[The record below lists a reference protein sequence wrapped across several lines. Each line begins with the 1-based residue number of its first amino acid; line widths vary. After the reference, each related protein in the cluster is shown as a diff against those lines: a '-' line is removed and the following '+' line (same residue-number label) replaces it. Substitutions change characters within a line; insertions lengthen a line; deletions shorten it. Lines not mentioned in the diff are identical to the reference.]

1 VEHTPL
7 SALFAVLGLMLVLSA
22 FFSMSETAM
31 MAANR
36 YRMAGLARQGHRGA
50 TLAQRLLQQTDKLL
64 GIILLCN
71 NLVNSSAAMLASV
84 ITLKLVGQ
92 NEMALGAATVLVT
105 FAILIFSE
113 ATPKVIAANHP
124 DRIAYVS
131 SYALTFLLK
140 VFYPFVWFVNLF
152 VDGLLRLLRLK
163 RSGDAA
169 QLLSPEELRLIVLE
183 SGRYMAKKHHAILLN
198 LFELETSTV
207 NDVMTPRHLI
217 ESIDLEAAPEE
228 LRRALYTCHH
238 TRLLVCEGDPDNIL
252 GVLHVRKVL
261 ALQSDEIDAG
271 HLREILRAPYFIPS
285 GTPLFSQ
292 LQYFQENRR
301 RIGLVVD
308 EYGELLGLVTL
319 EDILEQ
325 IVGEFTTSA
334 PMAGLKFDLE
344 EDGVILMDGA
354 SSLRE
359 LNRKLHTDF
368 PLDGPKTLNGLILEY
383 FEAIPEPGTCMVI
396 AGQRMEIVQT
406 QDRSIR
412 SVRFYPTPRA
422 AK

>member
-1 VEHTPL
+1 MEHTPL
-7 SALFAVLGLMLVLSA
+7 SALFIALGLMLFFSA

-31 MAANR
+31 MAINR
-36 YRMAGLARQGHRGA
+36 YRLAGQVRLGRRGA
-50 TLAQRLLQQTDKLL
+50 ILAQRLLQQTDKML
-64 GIILLCN
+64 GLILLCN

-92 NEMALGAATVLVT
+92 NELALGGATVLVT

-113 ATPKVIAANHP
+113 ATPKVIAASRP
-124 DRIAYVS
+124 ETIAYVS
-131 SYALTFLLK
+131 SYVLTFLLK
-140 VFYPFVWFVNLF
+140 LFYPFVWFVNLF
-152 VDGLLRLLRLK
+152 VDVLLRLMRLK
-163 RSGDAA
+163 RVDDEA

-183 SGRYMAKKHHAILLN
+183 SGRFMASKHHTILMN
-198 LFELETSTV
+198 LFELETVTV
-207 NDVMTPRHLI
+207 NDVMTPRHQI
-217 ESIDLEAAPEE
+217 ETVDLAAPAEE

-238 TRLLVCEGDPDNIL
+238 TRLLVCEGDADNIL
-252 GVLHVRKVL
+252 GILHARKVL
-261 ALQSDEIDAG
+261 AMQGEEIDAER
-271 HLREILRAPYFIPS
+271 LREIIRAPYFIPS

-334 PMAGLKFDLE
+334 PIAGLKFDLE
-344 EDGVILMDGA
+344 ENGGILMDGA
-354 SSLRE
+354 TLLRD
-359 LNRKLHTDF
+359 LNRKLETEF
-368 PLDGPKTLNGLILEY
+368 PLDGPRTLNGLILEY
-383 FEAIPEPGTCMVI
+383 FEAIPESGTCMVI

>member
-1 VEHTPL
+1 MEHTHL
-7 SALFAVLGLMLVLSA
+7 STLLIALGLALVFSA

-31 MAANR
+31 MAINR
-36 YRMAGLARQGHRGA
+36 YRLASQARAGRRGA
-50 TLAQRLLQQTDKLL
+50 ILTQRLLQQTDKLL

-92 NEMALGAATVLVT
+92 NEVALGGATILVT

-124 DRIAYVS
+124 ERIAYVS
-131 SYALTFLLK
+131 SYVLTFLLK
-140 VFYPFVWFVNLF
+140 LFYPVVWFVNLF
-152 VDGLLRLLRLK
+152 VDGLLRLLRIQ
-163 RSGDAA
+163 RVGGDA
-169 QLLSPEELRLIVLE
+169 QPLSPEELRLIVLE
-183 SGRYMAKKHHAILLN
+183 SGRYMTNKHHTILMN
-198 LFELETSTV
+198 LFELETVTV
-207 NDVMTPRHLI
+207 NDVMVPRHQI
-217 ESIDLEAAPEE
+217 EVVDLSAPPEE
-228 LRRALYTCHH
+228 LRRTLYTCHH
-238 TRLLVCEGDPDNIL
+238 TRLPVCEGDPDNIL
-252 GVLHVRKVL
+252 GILHTRKVL
-261 ALQSDEIDAG
+261 AMQADDIDAG
-271 HLREILRAPYFIPS
+271 RLRNIIREPYFIPS

-334 PMAGLKFDLE
+334 PMAGLRFDLE

-354 SSLRE
+354 SLLRD
-359 LNRKLHTDF
+359 LNRKLKTKF

-383 FEAIPEPGTCMVI
+383 FEAIPESGTCMVI
-396 AGQRMEIVQT
+396 CGQRMEIVQT

-412 SVRFYPTPRA
+412 SVRFYPPSRA

>member
-1 VEHTPL
+1 MEHTPL
-7 SALFAVLGLMLVLSA
+7 STLLIALGLALVFSA

-31 MAANR
+31 MAINR
-36 YRMAGLARQGHRGA
+36 YRLASQARAGRRGA
-50 TLAQRLLQQTDKLL
+50 ILTQRLLQQTDKLL

-92 NEMALGAATVLVT
+92 NEVALGGATILVT

-124 DRIAYVS
+124 ERIAYVS
-131 SYALTFLLK
+131 SYVLTFLLK
-140 VFYPFVWFVNLF
+140 LFYPVVWFVNLF
-152 VDGLLRLLRLK
+152 VDGLLRLLRIQ
-163 RSGDAA
+163 RVGGDA
-169 QLLSPEELRLIVLE
+169 QPLSPEELRLIVLE
-183 SGRYMAKKHHAILLN
+183 SGRYMTNKHHTILMN
-198 LFELETSTV
+198 LFELETVTV
-207 NDVMTPRHLI
+207 NDVMVPRHQI
-217 ESIDLEAAPEE
+217 EVVDLSAPPEE
-228 LRRALYTCHH
+228 LRRTLYTCHH
-238 TRLLVCEGDPDNIL
+238 TRLPVCEGDPDNIL
-252 GVLHVRKVL
+252 GILHTRKVL
-261 ALQSDEIDAG
+261 AMQADDIDAG
-271 HLREILRAPYFIPS
+271 RLRNIIREPYFIPS

-334 PMAGLKFDLE
+334 PMAGLRFDLE

-354 SSLRE
+354 SLLRD
-359 LNRKLHTDF
+359 LNRKLKTKF

-383 FEAIPEPGTCMVI
+383 FEAIPESGTCMVI
-396 AGQRMEIVQT
+396 CGQRMEIVQT

-412 SVRFYPTPRA
+412 SVRFYPPSRA

>member
-7 SALFAVLGLMLVLSA
+7 SALFIALGLMLFFSA

-31 MAANR
+31 MAINR
-36 YRMAGLARQGHRGA
+36 YRLAGQVRLGRRGA
-50 TLAQRLLQQTDKLL
+50 ILAQRLLQQTDKML
-64 GIILLCN
+64 GLILLCN

-92 NEMALGAATVLVT
+92 NELALGGATVLVT

-113 ATPKVIAANHP
+113 ATPKVIAASRP
-124 DRIAYVS
+124 EAIAYVS
-131 SYALTFLLK
+131 SYVLTFLLK
-140 VFYPFVWFVNLF
+140 LFYPFVWFVNLF
-152 VDGLLRLLRLK
+152 VDVLLRLMRLK
-163 RSGDAA
+163 RVDDEA

-183 SGRYMAKKHHAILLN
+183 SGRFMASKHHTILMN
-198 LFELETSTV
+198 LFELETVTV
-207 NDVMTPRHLI
+207 NDVMTPRHQI
-217 ESIDLEAAPEE
+217 ETVDLAAPEE

-261 ALQSDEIDAG
+261 ALQADEINAD
-271 HLREILRAPYFIPS
+271 HLREILRTPYFIPS
-285 GTPLFSQ
+285 GTPLFTQ